1 VDEGTTPNCLRTV
14 RRTPVGPA
22 NWAEEG
28 RGLSGRRGR
37 AAFRDRNRA
46 GEGVWRGGKGLQT
59 TTCDTGI
66 VNFGGREEGKSS
78 KRVAT
83 GREEKSRF
91 SVGQAL

>member
-1 VDEGTTPNCLRTV
+1 VGEGTTPNCLRTV

-28 RGLSGRRGR
+28 RGLFRRWSR
-37 AAFRDRNRA
+37 AAFGGRNRA
-46 GEGVWRGGKGLQT
+46 GEGVWRGRRGLQT
-59 TTCDTGI
+59 TTGDAGV
-66 VNFGGREEGKSS
+66 VNFGSGEEGKSS

-83 GREEKSRF
+83 RREEKSRF